1 MAAGET
7 QWWCQPGG
15 IHRKLQDCFQENM
28 QADAVPLLKDYDTY
42 TASLPVRERGISKP
56 LKLYQLLFYV
66 RESDLDAFAAR
77 IAANEQRPTVAY
89 IAAASHSGKS
99 ASVLVGF
106 LRARE
111 QNTVDGQR
119 SMNFSHYLYMPFANN
134 GGNNHDSVDE
144 DQLEKACGT
153 STKLREALG
162 ASYMRDCFKAQA
174 FGQRFCFLRRLLH
187 LHCEPT
193 RYLQDWKPALRNFH
207 TTKKLLQ
214 KDISTFMQRNPSGC
228 WCT

>member
-1 MAAGET
+1 MKWNAKEHPCRWLSALPFVWFLACWAPAAFVRHVIPHRRDFVRMAAGET

-15 IHRKLQDCFQENM
+15 INRKLQDCFQENM
-28 QADAVPLLKDYDTY
+28 QADAVPFLKDYDTY

-66 RESDLDAFAAR
+66 RDSDLDAFAAR
-77 IAANEQRPTVAY
+77 IAADEQRPTVAY

-119 SMNFSHYLYMPFANN
+119 ALNSLITCTCPLRTTA
-134 GGNNHDSVDE
+134 
-144 DQLEKACGT
+144 GT
-153 STKLREALG
+153 SIAG
-162 ASYMRDCFKAQA
+162 
-174 FGQRFCFLRRLLH
+174 
-187 LHCEPT
+187 
-193 RYLQDWKPALRNFH
+193 
-207 TTKKLLQ
+207 
-214 KDISTFMQRNPSGC
+214 
-228 WCT
+228 